1 MKNKKLILIVEDEA
15 VYQKILS
22 EKLTAEGYTVQIIA
36 DGVSALASALNE
48 QPDLVLLDLNIPGI
62 GGLGM
67 VKRLREDERGKNIK
81 VIILTNS
88 PDIETIQTAMQEHV
102 FEYFIKS
109 ETKIA
114 DLVLKVKNILG

>member
-22 EKLTAEGYTVQIIA
+22 EKLTAEGYDVQIIA

-114 DLVLKVKNILG
+114 DFVLKVKNILG